1 MHIPEM
7 QLKIKKKSFIFEI
20 LVFEVVVGNS
30 AYCNGYTC
38 HRQSVCWQKVWR
50 IQIKQMQAF
59 YNSIYLEFMEKY
71 DNSGV
76 VLIWAV
82 SGTR

>member
-1 MHIPEM
+1 
-7 QLKIKKKSFIFEI
+7 
-20 LVFEVVVGNS
+20 
-30 AYCNGYTC
+30 
-38 HRQSVCWQKVWR
+38 
-50 IQIKQMQAF
+50 MQAF

-71 DNSGV
+71 ENSGA

>member
-1 MHIPEM
+1 
-7 QLKIKKKSFIFEI
+7 
-20 LVFEVVVGNS
+20 
-30 AYCNGYTC
+30 
-38 HRQSVCWQKVWR
+38 
-50 IQIKQMQAF
+50 MQAF